1 MYSIVLLQT
10 NWSERRQ
17 QLDRLTADL
26 AKSWKYLRAIARQE
40 SSDTASMEKKMKAAQ
55 SLTDAAERLRVL
67 ETIQKRVQNRFRK
80 LLLYMGLNYS
90 QAEQQKVKC
99 TIRAH
104 HIFYYSVYCRLM
116 HSLN

>member
-1 MYSIVLLQT
+1 M
-10 NWSERRQ
+10 
-17 QLDRLTADL
+17 DL

-40 SSDTASMEKKMKAAQ
+40 SSDTSSMEKKMKAAQ

-90 QAEQQKVKC
+90 QAERQRV
-99 TIRAH
+99 RDRDEV
-104 HIFYYSVYCRLM
+104 FSSM
-116 HSLN
+116 